1 MLNVYQVDSQLT
13 QRKIFYFWL
22 PLAATWFM
30 MSVEGP
36 FLSALIARLPDPKF
50 NLAAYGVA
58 FSFALV
64 IEAPVI
70 MMLSAATTL
79 VRNTQSYYALRKF
92 NITIII
98 ILTILMLLLVFSPVF
113 YFIAEGLIGLPDEVA
128 HLTHL
133 AIIIMIPWPGAIGI
147 RRFYQGILIRN
158 NLTRR
163 VAYGTVIRIT
173 TIIITATIL
182 FTFTK
187 LPGAVVGAAALSTA
201 VIFEAI
207 ASRIMARKIIS
218 IIKSGSS
225 DDIVKYNL
233 DNKSISSFYFP
244 LAITS
249 LLTLGVQP
257 FVTFFIGQSRLAI
270 ESLAVMPVV
279 TSFVFIFRGLGLSFQ
294 EVVVALLG
302 DNKEGYLQLKLF
314 AIKLAAILAG
324 TLMIIAFTPLSDFW
338 FKTVS
343 GLTDYLADIASEPL
357 MIMSFFPALTV
368 LICFQRGTLVSVKN
382 TKPITYGTAVEF
394 VTIIIILFIAI
405 KYFNAIGAVAAT
417 VSFVFGRIAANIFLM
432 PPTISSLKS
441 D

>member
-1 MLNVYQVDSQLT
+1 
-13 QRKIFYFWL
+13 
-22 PLAATWFM
+22 M

-79 VRNTQSYYALRKF
+79 VRNTQSYYELRKF
-92 NITIII
+92 NIIMIIV
-98 ILTILMLLLVFSPVF
+98 LTLMMLLLVFPPVF
-113 YFIAEGLIGLPDEVA
+113 YFIAEDLIGLPAEVS

-158 NLTRR
+158 NMTRR

-173 TIIITATIL
+173 TIVITATL
-182 FTFTK
+182 LYSFTK
-187 LPGAVVGAAALSTA
+187 LPGALLGAAALSTA

-207 ASRIMARKIIS
+207 ASRIMAKRIIS
-218 IIKSGSS
+218 KIKSSS
-225 DDIVKYNL
+225 TDDNIKYNL
-233 DNKSISSFYFP
+233 NTKSITSFYFP

-270 ESLAVMPVV
+270 DSLAVMPVV

-302 DNKEGYLQLKLF
+302 EQKEGYQQLKIF
-314 AIKLAAILAG
+314 AVRLAFILAG
-324 TLMIIAFTPLSDFW
+324 MLVIIAFTPLSDFW
-338 FKTVS
+338 FKGVS

-368 LICFQRGTLVSVKN
+368 LVCFQRGTLVSVKN
-382 TKPITYGTAVEF
+382 TRPITYGTAIEF
-394 VTIIIILFIAI
+394 ITIIVVLFIAI
-405 KYFNAIGAVAAT
+405 KYFDAIGAVAAT
-417 VSFVFGRIAANIFLM
+417 VSFVLGRIAANLYLM
-432 PPTISSLKS
+432 PPTISSLKT

>member
-1 MLNVYQVDSQLT
+1 
-13 QRKIFYFWL
+13 
-22 PLAATWFM
+22 M

-36 FLSALIARLPDPKF
+36 LLSALIARLPDPKF

-79 VRNTQSYYALRKF
+79 VRNRQSYLSLRKF
-92 NITIII
+92 NLALMFL
-98 ILTILMLLLVFSPVF
+98 LTVFMVLLVTPPIF
-113 YFIAEGLIGLPDEVA
+113 YFIAEYLIGLPVEVS

-133 AIIIMIPWPGAIGI
+133 SLIIMIPWPAAIGF
-147 RRFYQGILIRN
+147 RRFYQGVLIRN
-158 NLTRR
+158 DQTRK
-163 VAYGTVIRIT
+163 VAYGTMIRLL
-173 TIIITATIL
+173 TIIITAFTL
-182 FTFTK
+182 FYSTK
-187 LPGAVVGAAALSTA
+187 IPGALVGAAALSMA
-201 VIFEAI
+201 VTFEAI
-207 ASRIMARKIIS
+207 ATRFMAAKIVQQIKEGALIENSNYNVNQKQIM
-218 IIKSGSS
+218 
-225 DDIVKYNL
+225 
-233 DNKSISSFYFP
+233 SFYYP
-244 LAITS
+244 LALTS

-257 FVTFFIGQSRLAI
+257 FVTFFIGQSRQPI

-302 DNKEGYLQLKLF
+302 DKKEGYVQLKLF
-314 AIKLAAILAG
+314 AVRLAAILAG
-324 TLMIIAFTPLSDFW
+324 LLVLIAFTPLADFW
-338 FKTVS
+338 FKNVS
-343 GLTDYLADIASEPL
+343 GLTDYLADMASEPL

-382 TKPITYGTAVEF
+382 TRPITYGTAVEF
-394 VTIIIILFIAI
+394 VTIIIVLFIAI
-405 KYFNAIGAVAAT
+405 KYFDAIGAVAAT
-417 VSFVFGRIAANIFLM
+417 VSFVFGRVAANIYLM

>member
-1 MLNVYQVDSQLT
+1 
-13 QRKIFYFWL
+13 
-22 PLAATWFM
+22 M

-64 IEAPVI
+64 VEAPVI

-79 VRNTQSYYALRKF
+79 VRHSQSYFALRKF
-92 NITIII
+92 NITMIIVLTLLMV
-98 ILTILMLLLVFSPVF
+98 ILVIPTFF
-113 YFIAEGLIGLPDEVA
+113 YFIAEDLIGLPAEVS

-133 AIIIMIPWPGAIGI
+133 AIIIMIPWPGAIGF

-158 NLTRR
+158 DLTRR
-163 VAYGTVIRIT
+163 VAYGTVIRIS
-173 TIIITATIL
+173 TILITATFLFL
-182 FTFTK
+182 FTE
-187 LPGAVVGAAALSTA
+187 LPGALLGAASLSTA
-201 VIFEAI
+201 VTFEAI
-207 ASRIMARKIIS
+207 ATRIMARQ
-218 IIKSGSS
+218 
-225 DDIVKYNL
+225 IVKKIKMYDSPDLLQYNL
-233 DNKSISSFYFP
+233 NLKNINSFYYP

-302 DNKEGYLQLKLF
+302 DRKEGYEPLKIF
-314 AIKLAAILAG
+314 AIRLAVVLAG
-324 TLMIIAFTPLSDFW
+324 LLILISFTPLADYW
-338 FKTVS
+338 FKGVS
-343 GLTDYLADIASEPL
+343 GLTDYLADLAAEPL

-382 TKPITYGTAVEF
+382 TKPITLGTAVEF
-394 VTIIIILFIAI
+394 ITIIVVLFIAI
-405 KYFNAIGAVAAT
+405 KYFSAIGAIAAT
-417 VSFVFGRIAANIFLM
+417 ISFVFGRIAANIYLM
-432 PPTISSLKS
+432 PPFFKAVKR
-441 D
+441 